1 VRGEEYNLPQGRKA
15 PFYSTNRLL
24 YNIGWGDLMLIR
36 EIKLDDAENFVNLIK
51 KVESES
57 NFMLFESGE
66 RSISAEEQVKRIEV
80 MRKSENSTILI
91 AEEDNQLIGYLIV
104 IGGNSKRNKHSVY
117 LVIGV
122 LAQYR
127 RLGVGTQLFEQLE
140 KWATEHNVHRLELT
154 VVTRNESGI
163 RLYKKM
169 GYEIE
174 GTKRHSLYIEGNYVD
189 EYYMSKFL

>member
-1 VRGEEYNLPQGRKA
+1 MNGANQ
-15 PFYSTNRLL
+15 
-24 YNIGWGDLMLIR
+24 MLIR
-36 EIKLDDAENFVNLIK
+36 EIKLDDAEIFVNLIK

-57 NFMLFESGE
+57 KFMLFESGE
-66 RSISAEEQVKRIEV
+66 RRISPEEQVKRIEV
-80 MRKSENSTILI
+80 MGKSENSTIFI
-91 AEEDNQLIGYLIV
+91 AEEDHQLIGYLIA
-104 IGGNSKRNKHSVY
+104 IGGSAKRNRHSVY

-127 RLGVGTQLFEQLE
+127 GLGVGTQLFEQLE

-154 VVTRNESGI
+154 VVTRNEAGI

-169 GYEIE
+169 GFDIE
-174 GTKRHSLYIEGNYVD
+174 GTKRHSLYIDGNFVD

>member
-1 VRGEEYNLPQGRKA
+1 
-15 PFYSTNRLL
+15 
-24 YNIGWGDLMLIR
+24 MLIR
-36 EIKLDDAENFVNLIK
+36 EIKLDDAENFVYLIK

-80 MRKSENSTILI
+80 MRKSKNSTTLI
-91 AEEDNQLIGYLIV
+91 AEKENQLIGYLIA
-104 IGGNSKRNKHSVY
+104 IGGNANRNKHSVY

-122 LAQYR
+122 LAQFR
-127 RLGVGTQLFEQLE
+127 GLGVGTQLFEHLE
-140 KWATEHNVHRLELT
+140 KWATEHDIHRLELT
-154 VVTRNESGI
+154 VATLNKAGI

-169 GYEIE
+169 GFDIE
-174 GTKRHSLYIEGNYVD
+174 GTKRQSLYIEGRYVD

>member
-1 VRGEEYNLPQGRKA
+1 
-15 PFYSTNRLL
+15 
-24 YNIGWGDLMLIR
+24 MLIR
-36 EIKLDDAENFVNLIK
+36 EIKHDDAESFVNLIK

-57 NFMLFESGE
+57 KFMLFESGE
-66 RSISAEEQVKRIEV
+66 RSISPEEQVKRIEV
-80 MRKSENSTILI
+80 MRNSENSTIVI
-91 AEEDNQLIGYLIV
+91 AEEDNQLIGYLIA
-104 IGGNSKRNKHSVY
+104 IGGNAKRNKHSVY

-127 RLGVGTQLFEQLE
+127 GLGVGTQLFEQLE
-140 KWATEHNVHRLELT
+140 KWATEHDVHRLELT
-154 VVTRNESGI
+154 VVTRNEAGI

-169 GYEIE
+169 GFDIE